1 MVSTISIT
9 EVKTFTE
16 IKMLRAEAL
25 NDDAEGVALLLLS
38 LSLSLFS
45 YQPYV
50 LKARYGELC

>member
-1 MVSTISIT
+1 MVSTISIA

-16 IKMLRAEAL
+16 IKMLRPEAL
-25 NDDAEGVALLLLS
+25 NDDAEGVALLSLS

-50 LKARYGELC
+50 LKAQYGELC